1 MLGAFFCDN
10 CGFASSE
17 EIGGTYYCPK
27 CGNKMKPS
35 RNGDML
41 GNGGDPDTNKTV
53 MAWDILYIIFVG
65 GLSFGVMNY
74 ISYWTNDFVDLMLFI
89 IWLLLF
95 LVSFRAFHR
104 RISGSVSHKAV
115 KK

>member
-74 ISYWTNDFVDLMLFI
+74 ISYWTSDFVDLMLFI
-89 IWLLLF
+89 IWALLF
-95 LVSFRAFHR
+95 IVSFVKFHKWA
-104 RISGSVSHKAV
+104 SGSVSHKAV